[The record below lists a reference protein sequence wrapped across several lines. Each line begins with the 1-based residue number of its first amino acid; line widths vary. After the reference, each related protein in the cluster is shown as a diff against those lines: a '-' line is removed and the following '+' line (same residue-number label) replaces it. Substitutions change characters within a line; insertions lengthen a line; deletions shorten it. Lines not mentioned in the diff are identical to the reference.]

1 MNHYFPYTIER
12 EDAFY
17 EIEVEGSY
25 RFGAPE
31 SGPTY
36 SCAGEPAEPDEF
48 EFTVLGLPTG
58 VTLTEDE
65 LQAIEDYGYNNPPDD
80 DYYEEYD

>member
-17 EIEVEGSY
+17 EIEVEGTY

-48 EFTVLGLPTG
+48 EITTIDGLPDHI
-58 VTLTEDE
+58 TLTDAEYS
-65 LQAIEDYGYNNPPDD
+65 AIELYAYENPPEK
-80 DYYEEYD
+80 DY

>member
-31 SGPTY
+31 SGPT
-36 SCAGEPAEPDEF
+36 
-48 EFTVLGLPTG
+48 V
-58 VTLTEDE
+58 
-65 LQAIEDYGYNNPPDD
+65 
-80 DYYEEYD
+80 

>member
-1 MNHYFPYTIER
+1 MRHSFLWTIER
-12 EDAFY
+12 DDASY
-17 EIEVEGSY
+17 EVEIDGTY

-31 SGPTY
+31 SGTTY
-36 SCAGEPAEPDEF
+36 SSGGEPAEPDEF
-48 EFTVLGLPTG
+48 EFTVLGLPEG